1 MFLFSRFG
9 FQRVGRFGCLLVRRC
24 LRGWLVRRGRLL
36 GCIVLLGFAGNWKL
50 LRLVQMSRFVNL
62 KHAA

>member
-24 LRGWLVRRGRLL
+24 LRGWLVRRGRLY
-36 GCIVLLGFAGNWKL
+36 
-50 LRLVQMSRFVNL
+50 SFVGICWELETSTISANV
-62 KHAA
+62 KVCQS